1 MHHPRTRRR
10 TAVVSAAITMAVAA
24 AAIPATAQ
32 AKIVP
37 GKSVAGVPLGAS
49 ASAVKAKLGDPERGS
64 TALNY
69 RYVRTRGFGMYLI
82 AGKVFEIRVVKR
94 PQATAKGIRVG
105 STIAAVRAAYPSA
118 NCTPAVVGRDAFD
131 CSLRGRFAGRGT
143 ETVFSTVSGRVTSIA
158 IHFA

>member
-1 MHHPRTRRR
+1 MHNPRTRRR
-10 TAVVSAAITMAVAA
+10 PATAAAIALGVAA
-24 AAIPATAQ
+24 LAIPATAQ

-37 GKSVAGVPLGAS
+37 GKSVAGVPLGAT
-49 ASAVKAKLGDPERGS
+49 AKQVKDRLGAPERGS

-69 RYVRTRGFGMYLI
+69 RYVRSRGFGLYLI

-94 PQATAKGIRVG
+94 PQATSKGIRIG
-105 STIAAVRAAYPSA
+105 STLDAVRAAYPSA